1 MGLLAA
7 PVFLLGAQRA
17 GIDTHDCGVYHLER
31 TKEVASM
38 TEADFVSKVREKLQ
52 DIGIKERDL
61 QNQLDQIKQE
71 RTQYEAALSVWSKE
85 MDNGSKP
92 AVSARAE
99 IIRVEELQGLT
110 IAKAAEL
117 VMGRFGGRAKVTD
130 LTRMLR
136 TAGVT
141 AAKGTGAYSA
151 VLKTLQ
157 RNPTMFYEIETGK
170 WGLAR
175 MRPPAAASA
184 PSDVG

>member
-1 MGLLAA
+1 MAE
-7 PVFLLGAQRA
+7 P
-17 GIDTHDCGVYHLER
+17 
-31 TKEVASM
+31 
-38 TEADFVSKVREKLQ
+38 DFVNKVREKLR

-61 QNQLDQIKQE
+61 QSQLSQLEQE

-92 AVSARAE
+92 AVSARSE
-99 IIRVEELQGLT
+99 SISDDELHGLT

-117 VMGRFGGRAKVTD
+117 VMDRFGGYAKVTE
-130 LTRMLR
+130 LARMLR

-141 AAKGTGAYSA
+141 TAKGTGAYSG

-157 RNPTMFYEIETGK
+157 RSPDMFYEIETGK
-170 WGLAR
+170 WGLTK

-184 PSDVG
+184 PSDIGSRYQQGNP

>member
-1 MGLLAA
+1 
-7 PVFLLGAQRA
+7 
-17 GIDTHDCGVYHLER
+17 
-31 TKEVASM
+31 M

-61 QNQLDQIKQE
+61 QSQLGQLEQE
-71 RTQYEAALSVWSKE
+71 RAQYEAALSVWSKE

-92 AVSARAE
+92 AVSTRSE
-99 IIRVEELQGLT
+99 IIGNDELQSLT

-117 VMGRFGGRAKVTD
+117 VMDRFGGRAKVTD

-136 TAGVT
+136 TAGT
-141 AAKGTGAYSA
+141 TTAKGTGAYSA

-157 RNPTMFYEIETGK
+157 RNPAMFYEIETGK
-170 WGLAR
+170 WGLVR

-184 PSDVG
+184 PSDIGSQYQQPLVGR